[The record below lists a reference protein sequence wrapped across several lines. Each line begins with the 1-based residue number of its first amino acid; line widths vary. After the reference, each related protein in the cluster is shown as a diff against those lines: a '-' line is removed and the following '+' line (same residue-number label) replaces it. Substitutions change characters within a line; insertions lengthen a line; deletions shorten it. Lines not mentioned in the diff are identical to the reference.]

1 MKQTVKLRT
10 SEGESVLVVLENWGS
25 GLDDL
30 LRRWTLE
37 EDYWLCTDTGE
48 LAQKSG
54 WLGLQIRSGR
64 NPGLR
69 LLMA

>member
-37 EDYWLCTDTGE
+37 EDCWLCTDTGE

-69 LLMA
+69 LLTE

>member
-10 SEGESVLVVLENWGS
+10 SEGETVCVVLDNWGS

-30 LRRWTLE
+30 RRRWTLV
-37 EDYWLCTDTGE
+37 EDCWLCTDTGE

-54 WLGLQIRSGR
+54 GLGLQVLNGR
-64 NPGLR
+64 NPDR
-69 LLMA
+69 LLTA